1 VRSEDE
7 QRLTKLSNILGLPLI
22 KNRFLLMEALTH
34 SSVDNNIKVDQD
46 IVRQIT
52 HYSLYGEHVF
62 FQDRF
67 SFLGKS
73 ILSIILSI
81 HFYKNQTFQSLRF
94 LDVSKKYFLEIFLFD
109 FSKNFEISKFATHTL
124 NQRVFERLFE
134 KSFDKFIFAIIAC
147 IYIDHSMEE
156 CVKYFE
162 NFLMKHFIE
171 PKTR

>member
-1 VRSEDE
+1 VRTEDE
-7 QRLTKLSNILGLPLI
+7 QRLSQLSNRIGLPPI

-52 HYSLYGEHVF
+52 HYSLFGEHVF

-67 SFLGKS
+67 SFLGKA
-73 ILSIILSI
+73 ILSFILGN
-81 HFYKNQTFQSLRF
+81 HFYKNQTFRSLRF

-109 FSKNFEISKFATHTL
+109 FSKQFEISKFAIHTL
-124 NQRVFERLFE
+124 NQRVFDRLFE
-134 KSFDKFIFAIIAC
+134 KSFDKFIFSIFAC

-162 NFLMKHFIE
+162 NFLIKHFVE
-171 PKTR
+171 PKKR